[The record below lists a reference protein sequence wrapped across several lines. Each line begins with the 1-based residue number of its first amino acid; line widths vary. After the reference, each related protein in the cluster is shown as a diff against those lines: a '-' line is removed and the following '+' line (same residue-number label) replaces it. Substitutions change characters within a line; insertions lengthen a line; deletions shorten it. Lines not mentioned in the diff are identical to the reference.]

1 MYKLSIY
8 LQIQGNQRNIFPLI
22 KWILVLI
29 GDTLCITYFNTKL
42 YLNYGFYQFYT
53 YDTL

>member
-1 MYKLSIY
+1 MDISI
-8 LQIQGNQRNIFPLI
+8 
-22 KWILVLI
+22 KI

-53 YDTL
+53 YDTLSIILLEFSIKSKKMPYNAKI